1 MNVLTPHGPFLLIL
15 WNPETVRCEVKG
27 TLRDKNMALEM
38 LDRARAT
45 LKDYY
50 EEQVEQNLV
59 ERPRIQIPS

>member
-15 WNPETVRCEVKG
+15 WNPETARCEVKG